1 MVEFIVFIG
10 VLIVGA
16 LIKNAGNRR
25 ADKSNPSPRVQR
37 LIERMQA
44 QQSGAQPTQ
53 LQGQYTHPAGQGQ
66 GNQGQGNTSPGS
78 QGQGSGGRA
87 QSSAQLA
94 GMLQQL
100 LQAGKQAAGPGQYP
114 APGQYS
120 GPAPTTSGQV
130 SGPGP
135 QTNYTPPGQFQPGQY
150 PPPPPVVWQ
159 PSGRG
164 PSHRPPQNNLP
175 TPKGEFEQRIRELMG
190 SGNEVAAVRL
200 LCEEQDMGIIE
211 AQKYARGLV
220 APPGRPK
227 ATQDSPESAPR
238 PEPVEQ
244 ETRYVGSA
252 AFAESVFDIDR
263 DENVW
268 ASGWVDKPEPDDRTD
283 MDELWQTVRNAGRPP
298 QPKG

>member
-16 LIKNAGNRR
+16 LIKNVGNRK
-25 ADKSNPSPRVQR
+25 ADKSKPSPRAQR

-44 QQSGAQPTQ
+44 RQSGAQPTQ
-53 LQGQYTHPAGQGQ
+53 LQGQYTQPAGQG
-66 GNQGQGNTSPGS
+66 NMSPAP
-78 QGQGSGGRA
+78 QRQGSGRA

-94 GMLQQL
+94 GMLHQL

-114 APGQYS
+114 APGQYQ
-120 GPAPTTSGQV
+120 PAQFQSGQ
-130 SGPGP
+130 
-135 QTNYTPPGQFQPGQY
+135 YA
-150 PPPPPVVWQ
+150 PPPPVVWQ
-159 PSGRG
+159 Q
-164 PSHRPPQNNLP
+164 SHRPPQNNLP
-175 TPKGEFEQRIRELMG
+175 SPKGAFEQRIRELMA

-200 LCEEQDMGIIE
+200 LSEEQDMGIIE
-211 AQKYARGLV
+211 AQKYARSLA

-227 ATQDSPESAPR
+227 GDQNTQESPESAPR
-238 PEPVEQ
+238 SEPAEE

-252 AFAESVFDIDR
+252 AFAESVFDTDP

-268 ASGWVDKPEPDDRTD
+268 ASGWVDKPEADDRTD

-298 QPKG
+298 QQNN

>member
-16 LIKNAGNRR
+16 LIKNASNRK

-53 LQGQYTHPAGQGQ
+53 LQGQYTQPAGQGQ
-66 GNQGQGNTSPGS
+66 GNTVPGS
-78 QGQGSGGRA
+78 QGQGPGRA

-94 GMLQQL
+94 GVLQQL

-114 APGQYS
+114 
-120 GPAPTTSGQV
+120 
-130 SGPGP
+130 
-135 QTNYTPPGQFQPGQY
+135 
-150 PPPPPVVWQ
+150 PPPPNVWQ
-159 PSGRG
+159 PPARV

-175 TPKGEFEQRIRELMG
+175 TPKGEFEQRIRELMA
-190 SGNEVAAVRL
+190 SGNEVTAVRL
-200 LCEEQDMGIIE
+200 LCDEQDMGIIE
-211 AQKYARGLV
+211 AQNYARSLV

-227 ATQDSPESAPR
+227 AAQNSQEGPESAPR
-238 PEPVEQ
+238 PEPAEE

-252 AFAESVFDIDR
+252 AFAESVFDTDP

-298 QPKG
+298 QPKS

>member
-1 MVEFIVFIG
+1 MLEFIVFIG

-16 LIKNAGNRR
+16 LIKNASNRK

-53 LQGQYTHPAGQGQ
+53 LQGQYTQPAGQGQ
-66 GNQGQGNTSPGS
+66 GNTFPAS
-78 QGQGSGGRA
+78 QGQGSGRA

-114 APGQYS
+114 APGQHS
-120 GPAPTTSGQV
+120 SPAPTAQSQA
-130 SGPGP
+130 
-135 QTNYTPPGQFQPGQY
+135 PGQYQPGQY

-159 PSGRG
+159 PAARV
-164 PSHRPPQNNLP
+164 PSHRPSQNNLP
-175 TPKGEFEQRIRELMG
+175 TPKGEFEQRIRELMA
-190 SGNEVAAVRL
+190 SGNEVTAVRL
-200 LCEEQDMGIIE
+200 ICEERDLGIIE

-220 APPGRPK
+220 APTGRPK
-227 ATQDSPESAPR
+227 AAQNNQESPESTPR
-238 PEPVEQ
+238 PDPAEQ
-244 ETRYVGSA
+244 ENRYLGSA
-252 AFAESVFDIDR
+252 AFAESVFDTGR

>member
-1 MVEFIVFIG
+1 MGEFIVFIG

-16 LIKNAGNRR
+16 LIKNVGNRK
-25 ADKSNPSPRVQR
+25 AGKSTPSPRAQR

-44 QQSGAQPTQ
+44 RQSGAQPTQ
-53 LQGQYTHPAGQGQ
+53 LHGQYTRPAGQG
-66 GNQGQGNTSPGS
+66 NMSPAPQS
-78 QGQGSGGRA
+78 QGSGRA

-94 GMLQQL
+94 GMLHQL
-100 LQAGKQAAGPGQYP
+100 LQAGRQAAGPGQYP

-120 GPAPTTSGQV
+120 GPAPTMSGQV
-130 SGPGP
+130 TGPGP
-135 QTNYTPPGQFQPGQY
+135 QTNYTPPGQYQPAQFQSGQY
-150 PPPPPVVWQ
+150 PPPPPVGWQ
-159 PSGRG
+159 QSR
-164 PSHRPPQNNLP
+164 RPPQNNLP
-175 TPKGEFEQRIRELMG
+175 SPKGAFEQRIRELMA

-211 AQKYARGLV
+211 AQKYARSLV

-227 ATQDSPESAPR
+227 ADRNTQESPESAPR
-238 PEPVEQ
+238 PEPAEE

-252 AFAESVFDIDR
+252 AFAESVFDTDPDP

-298 QPKG
+298 QQNI

>member
-16 LIKNAGNRR
+16 LIKNAGNRK

-53 LQGQYTHPAGQGQ
+53 LQGQYTQPAG
-66 GNQGQGNTSPGS
+66 QGQGNTSPGS
-78 QGQGSGGRA
+78 QGQGT
-87 QSSAQLA
+87 
-94 GMLQQL
+94 
-100 LQAGKQAAGPGQYP
+100 
-114 APGQYS
+114 
-120 GPAPTTSGQV
+120 GPAPTAQSQ
-130 SGPGP
+130 
-135 QTNYTPPGQFQPGQY
+135 PPGQFQPGQY
-150 PPPPPVVWQ
+150 PPPPPIVWQ
-159 PSGRG
+159 PPAQV

-175 TPKGEFEQRIRELMG
+175 TPKGEFEQRIRELMA
-190 SGNEVAAVRL
+190 SGNEVTAVRL
-200 LCEEQDMGIIE
+200 ICEERDMGIIE

-220 APPGRPK
+220 APPGSPK
-227 ATQDSPESAPR
+227 GSQNTQAAQNNQEGPESAPR
-238 PEPVEQ
+238 AEPAEQ

-252 AFAESVFDIDR
+252 AFAESVFDTDR